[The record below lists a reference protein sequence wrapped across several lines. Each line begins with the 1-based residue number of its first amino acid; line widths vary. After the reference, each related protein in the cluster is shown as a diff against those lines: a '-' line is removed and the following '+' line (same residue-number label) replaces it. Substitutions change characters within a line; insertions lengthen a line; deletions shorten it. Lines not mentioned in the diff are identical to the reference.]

1 MPKAKVSKKKDK
13 VKKIDVPIL
22 KKEQDEK
29 ASDFKKSYF
38 VIEPFA
44 RIEIR
49 LVEGNYIYNL
59 IEPDL
64 KEYKKDFEKIK
75 SLMIT
80 ETQFS
85 VEEVPDPEAYLVQK
99 MDEIARKEK
108 IKIPDEIKP
117 FFVYYLKTEFLGLG
131 RLEPLLKDKYIE
143 DVSCN
148 GPGVPLY
155 IRHRV
160 LGSLESNISFP
171 EEELNSYIM
180 RISQKCKRFISYA
193 QPLLDGS
200 LPDGSRVQAT
210 FGGGVSVK
218 GPNFTIRRF
227 RSIPLSPLDMIEFN
241 TGSYELFAYFWEII
255 ENGMSVL
262 VSGGT
267 ATGKTSFLNS
277 IALFIP
283 PSLKVISIEDT
294 PEINIP
300 HENWI
305 QSVSRAG
312 YGAENFGEISMFDLL
327 KASFR
332 QRPDYIILGE
342 VRGQEAYV
350 LFQSMASGHPGLGTI
365 HAESVDAI
373 VERLLSP
380 PINLSPAL
388 LELLDV
394 ACILV
399 FAPKIS
405 HNARRIKEIVEIMS
419 ISSENQVRSN
429 TVYRWVPIDDVF
441 DFTGHSHVVSKI
453 SRMRGKTEDE
463 IWVEIKEKEAILK
476 KMKEKVTN
484 YQDFFNLMS
493 LYYTE
498 KSALLKK
505 LGM

>member
-1 MPKAKVSKKKDK
+1 MPKKKAKKPASKQGASA
-13 VKKIDVPIL
+13 PG
-22 KKEQDEK
+22 KKEKE
-29 ASDFKKSYF
+29 FTREYF

-44 RIEIR
+44 RIKIMMKGQSY
-49 LVEGNYIYNL
+49 VYNL

-64 KEYKKDFEKIK
+64 GSLKKDFEKIK
-75 SLMIT
+75 EIMISDI
-80 ETQFS
+80 EFS
-85 VEEVPDPEAYLVQK
+85 VEEVKDPEDYLIKK
-99 MDEIARKEK
+99 MDEIIKKENISVSPEDRDK
-108 IKIPDEIKP
+108 FI
-117 FFVYYLKTEFLGLG
+117 YYLKNEFIGLG
-131 RLEPLLKDKYIE
+131 KLEPLLQDKDIE
-143 DVSCN
+143 DISCN
-148 GPGVPLY
+148 GPGIPIY

-160 LGSLESNISFP
+160 LGSLESNILFN
-171 EEELNSYIM
+171 EQELNSYVM
-180 RISQKCKRFISYA
+180 RIAQKCNRFISYA

-210 FGGGVSVK
+210 FGGGVSIK

-227 RSIPLSPLDMIEFN
+227 RSTPLSPLDLIELN
-241 TGSYELFAYFWEII
+241 TGSYELFAYFWEAI
-255 ENGMSVL
+255 ENGMSIL

-267 ATGKTSFLNS
+267 ATGKTSFLNAL
-277 IALFIP
+277 ALFIP
-283 PSLKVISIEDT
+283 PSLKVVSIEDT

-312 YGAENFGEISMFDLL
+312 YGAENYGEVTMFDLL

-365 HAESVDAI
+365 HAESADAI

-388 LELLDV
+388 MELLDV

-405 HNARRIKEIVEIMS
+405 HNARRVKEVIEILS
-419 ISSENQVRSN
+419 VSPEGQLRSN
-429 TVYRWVPIDDVF
+429 TAYRWVPIDDEFEMV
-441 DFTGHSHVVSKI
+441 GSSNVVAKI

-463 IWVEIKEKEAILK
+463 IWEEIREKEALLK
-476 KMKEKVTN
+476 KMKEKASN
-484 YQDFFNLMS
+484 YREFFDLMS
-493 LYYTE
+493 LYYAE
-498 KSALLKK
+498 KATLLKK
-505 LGM
+505 LGL